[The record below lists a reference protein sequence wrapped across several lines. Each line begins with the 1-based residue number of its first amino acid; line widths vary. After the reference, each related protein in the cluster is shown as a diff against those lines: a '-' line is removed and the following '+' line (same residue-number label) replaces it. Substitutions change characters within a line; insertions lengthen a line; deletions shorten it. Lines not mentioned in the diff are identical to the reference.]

1 MKLKNLIHEIREKG
15 LEPFKY
21 LISSGVAFLINWF
34 LFMILDKL
42 IGGRLS
48 WEFATIPAWLISSLT
63 NFTMNRVW
71 VFRSNSSL
79 WKALTEYY
87 SLAVV
92 VYLIKTFVIMEF
104 CSRVLR
110 IDPSLSMPIA
120 EVVLFVCNYFI
131 QKKWI
136 FRKKKNESDKT

>member
-1 MKLKNLIHEIREKG
+1 MKLKNIISEIREKG

-21 LISSGVAFLINWF
+21 LISSGVAFLINWV
-34 LFMILDKL
+34 LFMVLDLL
-42 IGGRLS
+42 ISDRLP
-48 WEFATIPAWLISSLT
+48 WELATIPAWAISSFA
-63 NFTMNRVW
+63 NFTLNRLW
-71 VFRSNSSL
+71 VFHSSVSI
-79 WKALTEYY
+79 WKALAEYY

-104 CSRVLR
+104 CNRVLH
-110 IDPSLSMPIA
+110 IDPSLAMPIA

-136 FRKKKNESDKT
+136 FKNKKK